1 MFLIKRGPLS
11 EGEGRGVKLFRGG
24 GGVDAMVNTIVD
36 TMITH
41 AVFKAL

>member
-24 GGVDAMVNTIVD
+24 GVDAMVNTIVD